1 MTAVR
6 RRIPSARTALA
17 ALVLALIPLGRAAA
31 DEFIDRVNAPLAE
44 IRPERRSDLVVLP
57 AMAKMGKPPLGVDTT
72 AKARLAPAG
81 GAAWPAAVEW
91 ANAEPQRAVIDAVHK
106 VTRATDWREAMA
118 FGQPYG
124 LAELGAS
131 PEQIA
136 LISARLYTDLGDPPL
151 LAAARHLYL
160 PVFEDVTCLYHVE
173 ATRLLAEGRPAD
185 AANALVDWLF
195 FARQI
200 ADREFKTEMDWALR
214 TMIDVLERIRDVM
227 YADSRDGRLATAG
240 ELVEIVKRLE
250 EQRGPLGIDRI
261 LLPPADA
268 EAARQLVA
276 FVMQERGRVRPEIY
290 AQTMSRLA
298 TTERPLRLF
307 GESARWSGGAGE
319 HANWFDTTEHLTAV
333 IAEFGDRWSRAWHDP
348 VLREPPMYNLISRRH
363 ERWAVILESY
373 PNMRSL
379 FSQRQLL
386 RVEAVGTRHAL
397 ALLAF
402 RLSSGGFPRDIAA
415 ARPHYIERI
424 EADPFNPDRA
434 RGREPPL
441 EFFVPMRDTAGRFG
455 EREQVQ
461 PHTINVLSPDAPNL
475 AIRLRDD
482 QFVLYSV
489 GADGGRNWAEEV
501 QNTIDAPSGRDYL
514 IWPPVLSLVRQELMQ
529 TGQLR

>member
-6 RRIPSARTALA
+6 RRIPSWLTATV
-17 ALVLALIPLGRAAA
+17 ALTLCLIPLRQAAA
-31 DEFIDRVNAPLAE
+31 DEFVNRVNAPLAE
-44 IRPERRSDLVVLP
+44 IRPERRSDVIVLP
-57 AMAKMGKPPLGVDTT
+57 AMAKMDKPPLGVDTP

-81 GAAWPAAVEW
+81 GAAWPAALEW

-106 VTRATDWREAMA
+106 VTQATDWRETMA

-160 PVFEDVTCLYHVE
+160 PVFEDATCLYHVE

-227 YADSRDGRLATAG
+227 YTDFRDGRRAAAG
-240 ELVEIVKRLE
+240 ELVAIVKRLE

-276 FVMQERGRVRPEIY
+276 FVMQERGRVRPEVY

-307 GESARWSGGAGE
+307 GESARWSGGATE

-333 IAEFGDRWSRAWHDP
+333 IAEFNDRWSRSWHDP

-373 PNMRSL
+373 PNMRPL
-379 FSQRQLL
+379 FDQRQLL

-402 RLSSGGFPRDIAA
+402 RVSSGGFPRDIAA

-514 IWPPVLSLVRQELMQ
+514 IWPPVLSLVRQELVQ

>member
-6 RRIPSARTALA
+6 RRIPSTFVAAVALT
-17 ALVLALIPLGRAAA
+17 LCLLPLGQASA
-31 DEFIDRVNAPLAE
+31 DEFVRRVNAPLAE
-44 IRPERRSDLVVLP
+44 IRAERRSDVIVLP
-57 AMAKMGKPPLGVDTT
+57 AMAKMDKPPLGVDTP
-72 AKARLAPAG
+72 AKARLAPVG
-81 GAAWPAAVEW
+81 GSAWSAAVEW
-91 ANAEPQRAVIDAVHK
+91 ASADAQRAVIDAVHK
-106 VTRATDWREAMA
+106 VTQATDWREAMG

-124 LAELGAS
+124 LAELGTS

-151 LAAARHLYL
+151 LAAARQLYL

-200 ADREFKTEMDWALR
+200 ADREFKTEIDWALR
-214 TMIDVLERIRDVM
+214 TMIDVLERVRDVIYM
-227 YADSRDGRLATAG
+227 DFRDGRRATAG
-240 ELVEIVKRLE
+240 ELVALVKRLE

-261 LLPPADA
+261 QLPPGDA

-276 FVMQERGRVRPEIY
+276 FVMQERGRVRPEVY

-319 HANWFDTTEHLTAV
+319 HANWFDTTEHLNAIVT
-333 IAEFGDRWSRAWHDP
+333 EFGDRWSRSWHDP

-379 FSQRQLL
+379 FEQRQLL

-402 RLSSGGFPRDIAA
+402 RISSGGFPRDIAA